1 MKARAS
7 FFLSSPRSRRGGDV
21 ALALYM
27 LLLML
32 SACDVPPPLGLP
44 PEAGM
49 DQAPPQRDQ
58 APPLPLDLAVRRD
71 SQPEQ
76 DQRPPADIAPPA
88 DRRLADDQLMQEDD
102 SVADRSF
109 EEDMAGPDLD
119 EDGISDAFDNCPEIP
134 NPSQRDQDGD
144 GLGDICDP
152 NPNSLELFGEGALC
166 FGAQEASSFESMSV
180 TWISAGSVDSTDSAG
195 FRVSA
200 QLSP

>member
-7 FFLSSPRSRRGGDV
+7 FLMSPSGSRRRGNA
-21 ALALYM
+21 ALALYT
-27 LLLML
+27 LLLVL

-58 APPLPLDLAVRRD
+58 ARPLPADRTVRMDR
-71 SQPEQ
+71 QIEQ
-76 DQRPPADIAPPA
+76 DQRPVLDLEPPV
-88 DRRLADDQLMQEDD
+88 DQRVADDQLMQGDD
-102 SVADRSF
+102 SVTDQSF
-109 EEDMAGPDLD
+109 EEDMAGPDFD
-119 EDGISDAFDNCPEIP
+119 EDGVSDAFDNCPEIP

-152 NPNSLELFGEGALC
+152 NPNSLELFGEGAIC
-166 FGAQEASSFESMSV
+166 FGAQEAVALESMSI
-180 TWISAGSVDSTDSAG
+180 TWLSAGSVNSTDSAG